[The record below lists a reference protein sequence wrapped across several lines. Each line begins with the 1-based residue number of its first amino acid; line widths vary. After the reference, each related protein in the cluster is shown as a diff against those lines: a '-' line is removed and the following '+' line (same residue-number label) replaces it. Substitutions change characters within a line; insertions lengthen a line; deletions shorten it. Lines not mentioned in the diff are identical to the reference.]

1 MGIRRVVGCVPAV
14 AILVAPFLALR
25 LGPEA
30 GLAAAVAALVALAL
44 FGLGVARQAEPG
56 AGRRLRAL
64 AAVNLVLA
72 VACAVTLAVRLWR

>member
-1 MGIRRVVGCVPAV
+1 MGIRRVVGCAPAV
-14 AILVAPFLALR
+14 ARRGAPLLALR
-25 LGPEA
+25 LGPEG
-30 GLAAAVAALVALAL
+30 GLGAAVAALVVLAL